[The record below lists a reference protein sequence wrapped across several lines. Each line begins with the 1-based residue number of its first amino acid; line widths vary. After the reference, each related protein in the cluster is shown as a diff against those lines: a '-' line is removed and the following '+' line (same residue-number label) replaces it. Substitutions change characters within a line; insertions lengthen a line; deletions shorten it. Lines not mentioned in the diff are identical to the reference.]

1 MTQLHNAA
9 FWSLELITFFALL
22 KKKKEKMNFSEIKR
36 DGPDLLQNGKHFFYL
51 TILRTAIG

>member
-36 DGPDLLQNGKHFFYL
+36 DGPDLLQNGKNFFYL
-51 TILRTAIG
+51 TIL